1 LSLIDTPEEKLID
14 CRDGRSAHCDG
25 EVGSVLGVPGRR
37 DRDQRV
43 TGRGCDPVDG
53 DGSGPWRAPRLP
65 EHRGLAVGVYTGL
78 AARLLRL
85 LRTARRQAALG
96 RVFSGLFAT
105 AALALSLMR
114 ATASV

>member
-1 LSLIDTPEEKLID
+1 
-14 CRDGRSAHCDG
+14 
-25 EVGSVLGVPGRR
+25 
-37 DRDQRV
+37 
-43 TGRGCDPVDG
+43 
-53 DGSGPWRAPRLP
+53 
-65 EHRGLAVGVYTGL
+65 VYTGL

-114 ATASV
+114 GTASV